1 MSRSRLTVLA
11 LLALPLAALLAACG
25 SMPLPHEPTPDE
37 PPPVSRAPAR
47 KGQSGG
53 VFVPDSV
60 WTLTADHKPFK
71 AGDVLTVMLN
81 ETTQA
86 SKKADT
92 QFGKNTSATINPT
105 VIGSN
110 SFNTSVGLSAKRDF
124 NGTATSTQQNALQG
138 AVTVVVQ
145 EVLPNGVLLVR
156 GDKSLTLNQGE
167 EIIRLSGYV
176 QPSDVDTDNRVS
188 SLRIANAR
196 ITYAGKG
203 TLADANSAGW
213 LTRFFN
219 SPWMPF

>member
-1 MSRSRLTVLA
+1 MNSRLLLTGVVA
-11 LLALPLAALLAACG
+11 LLAGCSG
-25 SMPLPHEPTPDE
+25 MPLPPETTPDE
-37 PPPVSRAPAR
+37 PPPVARTAPR

-53 VFVPDSV
+53 VFVPEAAWS
-60 WTLTADHKPFK
+60 LTADHRPFRP
-71 AGDVLTVMLN
+71 GDVLTIMLE

-92 QFGKNTSATINPT
+92 KFGKASTVDVAPT
-105 VIGSN
+105 VIGN
-110 SFNTSVGLSAKRDF
+110 NHFKTNVGVSAQRDF
-124 NGTATSTQQNALQG
+124 TGSSTSTQQNALQG
-138 AVTVVVQ
+138 AISVVVQ
-145 EVLPNGVLLVR
+145 DVLPNGLLQIK

-176 QPSDVDTDNRVS
+176 RASDVDTDNRLS
-188 SLRIANAR
+188 SQRIANAR

-203 TLADANSAGW
+203 SLADANTAGW